1 MTYFGY
7 PVKSHMSLSSMCQ
20 KGGQIMPVT
29 LLLVLSPIFK
39 MQSTPHFTLF
49 KPRGTDYARHT
60 TASPPY
66 SKCNLHLISP
76 YSNQGGRLCPSQ
88 YCQPP
93 RIQKAVYNSVYPHN
107 NKKIRNF
114 QSKNVSCD
122 YSSILRSD
130 YSAKLYSP
138 SRNLYKSDT

>member
-1 MTYFGY
+1 
-7 PVKSHMSLSSMCQ
+7 MSLSSMCQ

-66 SKCNLHLISP
+66 SKCNLHLVHPIQTKGADYAHHNTMGLVWLKFKLAP
-76 YSNQGGRLCPSQ
+76 LCMVSIQ
-88 YCQPP
+88 EQVMMA
-93 RIQKAVYNSVYPHN
+93 RI
-107 NKKIRNF
+107 
-114 QSKNVSCD
+114 
-122 YSSILRSD
+122 
-130 YSAKLYSP
+130 
-138 SRNLYKSDT
+138 